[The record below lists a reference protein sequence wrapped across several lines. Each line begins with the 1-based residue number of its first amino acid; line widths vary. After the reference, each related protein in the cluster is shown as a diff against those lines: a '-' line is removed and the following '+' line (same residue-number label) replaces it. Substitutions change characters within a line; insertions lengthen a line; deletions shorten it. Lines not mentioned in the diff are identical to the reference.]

1 MGQGD
6 GNSNEGKP
14 ARRRVIGLV
23 RLTARRAR
31 EERLAQTAGSLTFT
45 TVLSMVPLLAVS
57 FALFLRFPM
66 IRKLGEVIREHL
78 LQGLLPADISRTVL
92 KYVGQFTANT
102 GGLTLIGFLF
112 VVASALAMLLS
123 VENVLNRIW
132 QVRKNRPV
140 HKRLGLYALM
150 LVAGP
155 VLLGASLWA
164 TSYLHAAS
172 GDFLRTLPVSASI
185 VLNFGPIVLGTAG
198 FAGLFYLMPNTRVR
212 GRDAV
217 TGGLLAAI
225 AFELG
230 KRGFTLYL
238 LNVPTY
244 RTVYGTFAPVLLF
257 LMWVY
262 FSWLVTLGAALVAAN
277 LPRAGKP
284 AGTRRLSRA

>member
-1 MGQGD
+1 ML
-6 GNSNEGKP
+6 
-14 ARRRVIGLV
+14 GLL
-23 RLTARRAR
+23 RLTIRRAR
-31 EERLAQTAGSLTFT
+31 EERLAQAAGSLTFT
-45 TVLSMVPLLAVS
+45 TVLSVVPLLAVS
-57 FALFLRFPM
+57 FALFLRFPLV
-66 IRKLGEVIREHL
+66 RGLGEAIREHL
-78 LQGLLPADISRTVL
+78 MTGLLPADISRTVL
-92 KYVGQFTANT
+92 KHVGQFMANT
-102 GGLTLIGFLF
+102 GGLTLVGFLF
-112 VVASALAMLLS
+112 VLATALAMLLN

-140 HKRLGLYALM
+140 FKRLGLYVLV

-155 VLLGASLWA
+155 TLLGASLWA
-164 TSYLHAAS
+164 TSYLQAAS
-172 GDFLRTLPVSASI
+172 GSLLRTLPVSASI
-185 VLNFGPIVLGTAG
+185 LLNLGPIVLGTAG
-198 FAGLFYLMPNTRVR
+198 FGGLFYLMPNAKVR
-212 GRDAV
+212 GRDAI

-257 LMWVY
+257 LIWVY

-284 AGTRRLSRA
+284 AANRRLSRA